1 MRSKKFVGILAGLFV
16 FALGVPALA
25 QDSYSWDFNEGSGT
39 IVKDQ
44 TGQYDAKLGD
54 VRVSSETDSPTG
66 KAGDRSIWPV
76 GGLRVEEETNT
87 LFALADS
94 PVTMEAWVKPGN
106 NSGYMDLMRI
116 GNSLKAGFSN
126 GNMVFTLLG
135 VVDLIVEVQVP
146 LDKNWHHV
154 AYVWEP
160 GVGVRYFLDG
170 QEVGYRE
177 EARMPRDFQN
187 TWLSVGSDHT
197 GGSPF
202 FGVMDRFRLH
212 NAVLTA
218 NQLDKVAGTV
228 APALDST
235 LVAYNFDE
243 TASPYASNSANAI
256 PAVAMNP
263 NAKDVAPEFSADTPT
278 GQANDYAMYF
288 DGNDRIM
295 YDDNGTYFFDFIE
308 ESFTFQVWLKFNALE
323 QTQAR
328 PVFFAYGAGGQGGY
342 SFSFRPSSPA
352 IQVED
357 APTQQ
362 AGDRSIRPQKGL
374 SVDTSF
380 ADLINGPLTI
390 ETWLKTDAFAETT
403 DIMRIGNSIK
413 AGFFSN
419 KPVFTMLGIVDVNT
433 TFDVPSDGAWHH
445 VAYAWNPGVGVTFYL
460 DGQEAEFVEATGMP
474 REFTEDGMSVGADHG
489 GNYTLTGLMDR
500 FRVHNALLTA
510 AQLDANATSPK
521 AASANTIVD
530 FGFDGAAPYSDS
542 ASGIPARFT
551 SDKNM
556 LTVTTFGIV
565 DAHSNAVIPED
576 GKWHHVAAV
585 FDYDAMEFR
594 FYVDGQ
600 LSDTMEYLQGVNPA
614 PLNLAYLY
622 FGCEANGG
630 APYVGLLD
638 RVRIFRGAMAQD
650 ELDYF
655 EPVQVSEWSL
665 Y

>member
-1 MRSKKFVGILAGLFV
+1 
-16 FALGVPALA
+16 
-25 QDSYSWDFNEGSGT
+25 
-39 IVKDQ
+39 
-44 TGQYDAKLGD
+44 
-54 VRVSSETDSPTG
+54 
-66 KAGDRSIWPV
+66 
-76 GGLRVEEETNT
+76 
-87 LFALADS
+87 
-94 PVTMEAWVKPGN
+94 
-106 NSGYMDLMRI
+106 
-116 GNSLKAGFSN
+116 
-126 GNMVFTLLG
+126 
-135 VVDLIVEVQVP
+135 
-146 LDKNWHHV
+146 
-154 AYVWEP
+154 
-160 GVGVRYFLDG
+160 
-170 QEVGYRE
+170 
-177 EARMPRDFQN
+177 
-187 TWLSVGSDHT
+187 
-197 GGSPF
+197 
-202 FGVMDRFRLH
+202 
-212 NAVLTA
+212 
-218 NQLDKVAGTV
+218 
-228 APALDST
+228 
-235 LVAYNFDE
+235 
-243 TASPYASNSANAI
+243 
-256 PAVAMNP
+256 
-263 NAKDVAPEFSADTPT
+263 
-278 GQANDYAMYF
+278 
-288 DGNDRIM
+288 
-295 YDDNGTYFFDFIE
+295 
-308 ESFTFQVWLKFNALE
+308 
-323 QTQAR
+323 
-328 PVFFAYGAGGQGGY
+328 
-342 SFSFRPSSPA
+342 
-352 IQVED
+352 
-357 APTQQ
+357 
-362 AGDRSIRPQKGL
+362 
-374 SVDTSF
+374 
-380 ADLINGPLTI
+380 
-390 ETWLKTDAFAETT
+390 
-403 DIMRIGNSIK
+403 
-413 AGFFSN
+413 
-419 KPVFTMLGIVDVNT
+419 MLGIVDVNT